1 MIAVQRNWI
10 TLPALMAGAVVC
22 GAAIALQPLMTVGL
36 FVACA
41 VLALA
46 FVAPVA
52 HLVLLLLVLAIVP
65 FELLNSYGIGGGAGS
80 PGVIATDVLL
90 LTGLLRAALVLP
102 RTPADARRIA
112 TGAAL
117 LVFLFVATLQFVH
130 GLSAGRPPGDVG
142 AEYRIMLGFSAF
154 FIALPILDDPVQ
166 RRKLTNALLPAG
178 ILLGLWGIVQ
188 WVGGFSFTGVGDFG
202 VREGVSFTS
211 AGEGQVQGG
220 LFGYPVALVVGFAML
235 LSPSRRNPTARLA
248 LVALVALNGVSLLLT
263 FERTLWIA
271 TVLGLGLV
279 TLRAGRAQRV
289 KAVIWIA
296 IAAAIAFAAFATV
309 APGQLTTAR
318 ERLLSL
324 GQYQTDGSLRYRIVE
339 SSHVA
344 DKIRE
349 RPILGSGLADTI
361 RWARPWEGVPMR
373 TYRYTHNSYLSF
385 MWRLGVP
392 AALLFFALLAWA
404 TVARGA
410 SARSPSGALR
420 NGAQAALFTLAIISV
435 NFAAFNALT
444 TTAVFGFLFAVVA
457 ASSPPRRLRPAPGL
471 QVESPRR
478 EPFRAL
484 P

>member
-22 GAAIALQPLMTVGL
+22 GVAVAVQPLLTVGL
-36 FVACA
+36 FALCA
-41 VLALA
+41 ILALA
-46 FVAPVA
+46 FAAPVA

-65 FELLNSYGIGGGAGS
+65 FELQNSFGIGGGTDS
-80 PGVIATDVLL
+80 PGLIASDALL
-90 LTGLLRAALVLP
+90 MAGLLRATLLLP
-102 RTPADARRIA
+102 RQPADARRLA
-112 TGAAL
+112 VGGAL
-117 LVFLFVATLQFVH
+117 LVFLFVASVQFVH
-130 GLSAGRPPGDVG
+130 GLTVGRPPGDVG
-142 AEYRIMLGFSAF
+142 AEYRILLGFSTF
-154 FIALPILDDPVQ
+154 FIALPILADPVQ
-166 RRKLTNALLPAG
+166 RRKLTNALLPLG

-188 WVGGFSFTGVGDFG
+188 WIGGFSFTGVGDFG

-220 LFGYPVALVVGFAML
+220 LFGFPVALVLGFAML
-235 LSPSRRNPTARLA
+235 LSTASRSVGARVA
-248 LVALVALNGVSLLLT
+248 LVALVALNAVSLLLT
-263 FERTLWIA
+263 FERTLWVA
-271 TVLGLGLV
+271 SVLGIGFV

-289 KAVIWIA
+289 KGLIWIA
-296 IAAAIAFAAFATV
+296 IAAAIALAAFATV

-339 SSHVA
+339 SSHVI

-349 RPILGSGLADTI
+349 RPIAGSGLADTI

-385 MWRLGVP
+385 MWRLGIP

-404 TVARGA
+404 IVARGA
-410 SARSPSGALR
+410 DARSPSGALR
-420 NGAQAALFTLAIISV
+420 NGAQGALLTLAVISV
-435 NFAAFNALT
+435 TFATFNALT

-457 ASSPPRRLRPAPGL
+457 TSSRGRAARPDGGPRAIPRWEPLRARP
-471 QVESPRR
+471 
-478 EPFRAL
+478 
-484 P
+484 